1 MKVIYYTRNE
11 WQQNTFSKNIAT
23 EQLDLN
29 EIVSLNDKLT
39 HKEINDIYIPLVQFL
54 TEKVKAEK
62 SFMSFVKDH
71 MLAKN
76 QSIPFIIGI
85 TGGVSVGKS
94 TMSRLLLELMRSY
107 NPNWKVELITTD
119 GYIYPKKTLLERDLM
134 SKKGFPESY
143 ETNQLITDLKK
154 IKSGEENVPTYTYS
168 HLTYDRL
175 QDAYHFINQ
184 PDVLIIEGVNI
195 FQTNNYSEELVSDYL
210 DYKIYLD
217 AEIEQM
223 KQWYVQ
229 RFFKLQSEA
238 FQNKQSHFYQ
248 YKDLGYE
255 ETQRLALD
263 IWQSINEIN
272 IKENIMP
279 TRKRA
284 DLVLH
289 KGHNHEIDYLH
300 FQKI

>member
-1 MKVIYYTRNE
+1 MSYKGDNE
-11 WQQNTFSKNIAT
+11 SDLLHTKRVATKYLFKNIAT

-134 SKKGFPESY
+134 SKK
-143 ETNQLITDLKK
+143 D
-154 IKSGEENVPTYTYS
+154 
-168 HLTYDRL
+168 
-175 QDAYHFINQ
+175 
-184 PDVLIIEGVNI
+184 
-195 FQTNNYSEELVSDYL
+195 
-210 DYKIYLD
+210 
-217 AEIEQM
+217 
-223 KQWYVQ
+223 
-229 RFFKLQSEA
+229 
-238 FQNKQSHFYQ
+238 
-248 YKDLGYE
+248 
-255 ETQRLALD
+255 
-263 IWQSINEIN
+263 
-272 IKENIMP
+272 
-279 TRKRA
+279 
-284 DLVLH
+284 
-289 KGHNHEIDYLH
+289 
-300 FQKI
+300 FQKVTKQINSLLI

>member
-1 MKVIYYTRNE
+1 MIYYTRNE
-11 WQQNTFSKNIAT
+11 WQHNTFSNNIAT

-39 HKEINDIYIPLVQFL
+39 YKEINDIYIPLVQFL
-54 TEKVKAEK
+54 TEKVKADK
-62 SFMSFVKDH
+62 SFVSFVQDNT
-71 MLAKN
+71 LAEN
-76 QSIPFIIGI
+76 QAIPFIIGI

-94 TMSRLLLELMRSY
+94 TMSRLLLELMRLY
-107 NPNWKVELITTD
+107 NPNWNVELITTD
-119 GYIYPKKTLLERDLM
+119 GYIYPKKVLLERKLM

-143 ETNQLITDLKK
+143 ETEQLIKDLKK
-154 IKSGEENVPTYTYS
+154 IKSGVANVPTYTYS

-175 QDAYHFINQ
+175 QDAYHYINQ
-184 PDVLIIEGVNI
+184 PDILIIEGVNI

-223 KQWYVQ
+223 KQWYIQ

-238 FQNKQSHFYQ
+238 FQNEQSHFYQ
-248 YKDLGYE
+248 YRDLNYE
-255 ETQRLALD
+255 DTQRLALD
-263 IWQSINEIN
+263 IWQSINEVNIN
-272 IKENIMP
+272 ENIMP

-289 KGHNHEIDYLH
+289 KDHNHEIDYLH